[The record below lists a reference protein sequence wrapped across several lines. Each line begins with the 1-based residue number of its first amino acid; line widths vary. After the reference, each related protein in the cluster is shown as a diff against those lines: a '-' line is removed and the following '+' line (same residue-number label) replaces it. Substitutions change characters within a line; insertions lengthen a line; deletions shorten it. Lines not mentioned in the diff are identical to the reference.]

1 MGYLH
6 MTGVQYQMCSRKR
19 GAIVADESGYCHRR
33 ACSKYERFSF
43 NRCRMKPSLTPLE
56 FNNRGHSWIFPSF

>member
-19 GAIVADESGYCHRR
+19 GAIVADEAGYCHQR

-43 NRCRMKPSLTPLE
+43 HRCRVKPSLTPLE
-56 FNNRGHSWIFPSF
+56 FKNGGHSWKFPSS